1 MAPTAKEKRE
11 LVKTQLKQLRQDL
24 RVMHAGV
31 TEEQTLPDPVE
42 VRTVMTQMKALL
54 EILEPKSARKSKG

>member
-1 MAPTAKEKRE
+1 MALSKSEKKEQ
-11 LVKTQLKQLRQDL
+11 VTTHLKKLRKDL

-42 VRTVMTQMKALL
+42 VRTVMTQMEALL
-54 EILEPKSARKSKG
+54 EILEPKSARKSKN